1 MNTAIYHLV
10 LPIDKPEQTEETL
23 NKLREA
29 ARSKGK
35 ATLYT
40 DTMFYGKESRPA
52 FTNLMKDIKAGK
64 YQTVICMSLDRWAA
78 DLKQLISSLSE
89 IRARGMEF
97 VCLQDTVDISFVD
110 TISKFQKT
118 LRTTKIKVSMQQ
130 AKAIGIEIGRKPT
143 PPEQVARVIEV
154 YLEDETQSVRGISKK
169 VAGGAIPK
177 STVFKI
183 LTQYKQ
189 GLINKQGMPVRVA

>member
-1 MNTAIYHLV
+1 MNIAIYHLI

-29 ARSKGK
+29 ARSKGM
-35 ATLYT
+35 ATHYT

-52 FTNLMKDIKAGK
+52 FTNLLKNIKAGK
-64 YQTVICMSLDRWAA
+64 YQAVICLSLDRWAT
-78 DLKQLISSLSE
+78 DLKQLVSSLSLIQE
-89 IRARGMEF
+89 KGIEF
-97 VCLQDTVDISFVD
+97 ICLQDTLDMNAIGVIN
-110 TISKFQKT
+110 KFLKT

-154 YLEDETQSVRGISKK
+154 YLEDEKQSVRGISKK

-177 STVFKI
+177 STVFRI
-183 LTQYKQ
+183 LTQYKE
-189 GLINKQGMPVRVA
+189 GLINQQGMPVRAA